1 MPNITDYVR
10 WYKDAGF
17 DTKPFN
23 DVDNIVLSQLSYID
37 FKAVL
42 GDYYVGGEDSMTF
55 TECIAKFGQS
65 GIPIEKQA
73 PDDSVRFEK
82 LVRACA
88 SSKRFG
94 SLKITRFTDMYS
106 DDSTIQFC
114 ATTFSPVDTEG
125 TAYVAFR
132 GTDSTIAGWKE
143 DFMFS
148 TTLTGAQSLAAVH
161 LGAEIDRCGRVI
173 TGGHSKGGHLAI
185 YAAATLDPDRFDKL
199 VHVYTNDG
207 PGFCEDILSQGMIDK
222 IDPITTRIIPQFS
235 IVGCQ
240 FEPHITD

>member
-73 PDDSVRFEK
+73 PERIIGIAERRIK
-82 LVRACA
+82 
-88 SSKRFG
+88 KR
-94 SLKITRFTDMYS
+94 T
-106 DDSTIQFC
+106 
-114 ATTFSPVDTEG
+114 
-125 TAYVAFR
+125 
-132 GTDSTIAGWKE
+132 
-143 DFMFS
+143 
-148 TTLTGAQSLAAVH
+148 AAV
-161 LGAEIDRCGRVI
+161 
-173 TGGHSKGGHLAI
+173 T
-185 YAAATLDPDRFDKL
+185 
-199 VHVYTNDG
+199 
-207 PGFCEDILSQGMIDK
+207 
-222 IDPITTRIIPQFS
+222 
-235 IVGCQ
+235 IVD
-240 FEPHITD
+240 FLEF